1 MSNHHLCVVDPVDGM
16 CSCRHQRASCRNG
29 REAGQHDPG
38 FGLVRVPRIFGRIT
52 LVVGMTP
59 DPAAAFGVWQP
70 IETAPK
76 DGSVIFVWAEGY
88 TWPEAAKWFEYDPE
102 VTEQVDAFG
111 TWIFADGVLADLA
124 GFEEGSLSHWMPLP
138 APPVQP

>member
-1 MSNHHLCVVDPVDGM
+1 
-16 CSCRHQRASCRNG
+16 
-29 REAGQHDPG
+29 
-38 FGLVRVPRIFGRIT
+38 
-52 LVVGMTP
+52 MTP

-76 DGSVIFVWAEGY
+76 DGSVIFVWAEGH

-124 GFEEGSLSHWMPLP
+124 GFEEGSLSHWTPLP